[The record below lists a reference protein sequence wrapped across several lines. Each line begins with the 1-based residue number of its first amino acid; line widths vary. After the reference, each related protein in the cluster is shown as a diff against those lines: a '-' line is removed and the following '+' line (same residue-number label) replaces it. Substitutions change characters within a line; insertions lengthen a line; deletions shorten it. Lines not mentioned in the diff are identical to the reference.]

1 VGYSLAL
8 SLPKTLSN
16 ARLIALGAALLAFAV
31 GLFAPVILSD
41 GDTYWHIAAGRWML
55 DNQAVLRIDPFS
67 YTFAGHPW
75 QTHEWLAE
83 VVMALAYIG
92 LGWNGVV
99 LLFASAMALTG
110 GLLARHLSRWLSG
123 ASLIAVLVLSF
134 ECVAG
139 SLLARPHLLALPL
152 LEMWTAGLL
161 IAREEGRAPSWK
173 LLPLMV
179 LWTNLHASFLIGLM
193 LIVPF
198 ALEAAREES
207 QTRSAALR
215 RWGVFGG
222 VALLAAMI
230 SPHGIYGL
238 IFPFKLMMM
247 PSLKLINEWAPT
259 NFQTFQPQA
268 FGIAVA
274 VALYVLLSR
283 GTQMKPLRIVVLLGL
298 LYLAMIHVRHQMLI
312 AIVGPLI
319 LAEPLG
325 RALQTFPR
333 NEKSRHRVAIGLTF
347 AVLLAALTAL
357 RLWLPLERGD
367 SATTA
372 ATALAHVPASLL
384 HSPVLNE
391 YAFGGY
397 LIFNDVRPFIDGR
410 AELYGDEF
418 LSRYARMVRPD
429 KQALEAALAKYH
441 VRWTIFAADNPTV
454 GAMDAMVGWRR
465 LYADRWAVV
474 HVKDGAQ

>member
-1 VGYSLAL
+1 MAL
-8 SLPKTLSN
+8 PLPKTLSN
-16 ARLIALGAALLAFAV
+16 ARLIAFGAALLAFAV

-41 GDTYWHIAAGRWML
+41 GDIYWHIAAGRWML

-99 LLFASAMALTG
+99 LLFASAMALTA

-123 ASLIAVLVLSF
+123 PSLIAVLVLSF
-134 ECVAG
+134 DCVAG

-198 ALEAAREES
+198 ALEAVREES
-207 QTRSAALR
+207 QTRSTTMQ
-215 RWGVFGG
+215 RWGGFGG
-222 VALLAAMI
+222 LALLAAMI
-230 SPHGIYGL
+230 SPHGVYGL
-238 IFPFKLMMM
+238 ILPFKLMAM
-247 PSLKLINEWAPT
+247 PSLELINEWQPA
-259 NFQTFQPQA
+259 NFQTLEPA
-268 FGIAVA
+268 ALGIAVA

-298 LYLAMIHVRHQMLI
+298 LYLAMIYVHQQMLI

-325 RALQTFPR
+325 RALQTSLC
-333 NEKSRHRVAIGLTF
+333 NEKPHHGGAIGLAF
-347 AVLLAALTAL
+347 GVLLAALTAL

-367 SATTA
+367 GSATP

-384 HSPVLNE
+384 HSPVLND

-410 AELYGDEF
+410 AELYGERF
-418 LSRYARMVRPD
+418 LSRYGRMMRPD
-429 KQALEAALAKYH
+429 KQALETALDKYH
-441 VRWTIFAADNPTV
+441 VRWTIFAADNPVV
-454 GAMDAMVGWRR
+454 GAMDATVGWHR

-474 HVKDGAQ
+474 HVKDGGAQ